1 MIASSKEIPPTE
13 ILGEFGQINSA
24 YQDSKFTISQT
35 IHFPTIYKRQKEL
48 NTEIFKENTFQV
60 AFKENDL
67 IKQVKERFFQLVYL
81 KEKEKLLE
89 QAEAVYRAFL
99 EKATFRY
106 TKGESTILE
115 KIFSET
121 ALGKCQMQL
130 NMLRKDYMIEKLKWQ
145 VLLNQES
152 DIVPDNQV
160 VKLPME
166 EVPIQFTPG
175 SNPQV
180 KILQQQ
186 SEIAKATTQLE
197 ITKKLPDLTIAYSNV
212 SIQGIGADEVFYK
225 KSNRFNSLQL
235 GVAVPLFPG
244 AQKAKI
250 NGSKSLE
257 LMSENNLQVAI
268 QQLSS
273 EFNIQFQAY
282 EKMLE
287 TLTYYEK
294 VALPNIE
301 VMKKTAN
308 LQFSTGEIN
317 YLTWANLI
325 QNAIATESEYLDL
338 VHEWNRVIIQLQF
351 LSAN

>member
-1 MIASSKEIPPTE
+1 
-13 ILGEFGQINSA
+13 
-24 YQDSKFTISQT
+24 
-35 IHFPTIYKRQKEL
+35 
-48 NTEIFKENTFQV
+48 
-60 AFKENDL
+60 
-67 IKQVKERFFQLVYL
+67 
-81 KEKEKLLE
+81 
-89 QAEAVYRAFL
+89 
-99 EKATFRY
+99 
-106 TKGESTILE
+106 
-115 KIFSET
+115 
-121 ALGKCQMQL
+121 
-130 NMLRKDYMIEKLKWQ
+130 
-145 VLLNQES
+145 
-152 DIVPDNQV
+152 
-160 VKLPME
+160 
-166 EVPIQFTPG
+166 
-175 SNPQV
+175 
-180 KILQQQ
+180 
-186 SEIAKATTQLE
+186 
-197 ITKKLPDLTIAYSNV
+197 
-212 SIQGIGADEVFYK
+212 
-225 KSNRFNSLQL
+225 L

-273 EFNIQFQAY
+273 DFNIQFQAY